1 MINSGLSVYDEV
13 LAAHFDVSIAQLKL
27 RDSISFL
34 ASTVFIVIAGI
45 WVDRFGTKPLLLIGL
60 VLLSLVYWV
69 YPFMSNLRYVYGLH
83 GVFAVVLACAG
94 NMTAIVTAAFW
105 FPQARG
111 LAIGMAVAGT
121 SVGGMLLPPLA
132 TAAIEHWGWQIAMQV
147 QALWPLCVL
156 VLVFFVLPNTKARV
170 QSDRSSANDAG
181 SFKMVLKSQA
191 FYKITAAASLTYYA
205 ALSMFSHGFL
215 YFRSLQLDPSAAAAL
230 LSLLSVSALLG
241 KIVTG
246 YWSDRYN
253 FDVAFRLQ
261 MGLLVAGLAV
271 LMLGRSW
278 IVFAVLI
285 AGYGW
290 GGLHALY
297 NIVLVRLFG
306 LEVAGKVNGTVS
318 MAEAIGGSVGIA
330 VTGYLATAASYA
342 TAFGVA
348 LALCVLALLFIWVT
362 PTDRSVVDSL
372 GRHNK

>member
-1 MINSGLSVYDEV
+1 
-13 LAAHFDVSIAQLKL
+13 
-27 RDSISFL
+27 
-34 ASTVFIVIAGI
+34 
-45 WVDRFGTKPLLLIGL
+45 
-60 VLLSLVYWV
+60 
-69 YPFMSNLRYVYGLH
+69 
-83 GVFAVVLACAG
+83 
-94 NMTAIVTAAFW
+94 
-105 FPQARG
+105 
-111 LAIGMAVAGT
+111 
-121 SVGGMLLPPLA
+121 
-132 TAAIEHWGWQIAMQV
+132 
-147 QALWPLCVL
+147 
-156 VLVFFVLPNTKARV
+156 
-170 QSDRSSANDAG
+170 
-181 SFKMVLKSQA
+181 
-191 FYKITAAASLTYYA
+191 
-205 ALSMFSHGFL
+205 MFSHGFL